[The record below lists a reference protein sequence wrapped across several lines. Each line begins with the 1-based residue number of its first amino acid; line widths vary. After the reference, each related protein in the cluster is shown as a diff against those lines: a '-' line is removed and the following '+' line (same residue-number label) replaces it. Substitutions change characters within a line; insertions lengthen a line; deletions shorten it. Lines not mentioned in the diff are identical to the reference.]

1 MSAAP
6 WVTPVPQFFANDGT
20 VLAGGKLYTYAAG
33 GTTNQATY
41 TTSGGG
47 VANTNPVVMDSAGRP
62 VSGGIWLAAA
72 SYRFDLFTS
81 AGVLVWSV
89 DNVTGSALST
99 ITTAAAN
106 KVYAGPTGGAS
117 TTPAFRSLV
126 AADIPSLTTVYADAA
141 LDNLAS
147 VSINTSLLAQTG
159 VDLGSTAKP
168 FRHAYLWGS
177 GTFGT
182 TSLKL
187 TGTPTGARVWTF
199 PDTTDTVV
207 GKATTDVLTNKTLTT
222 PTIASFVNA
231 THDHSNAAGGGSL
244 VQAAIQP
251 ILPIFAQTASV
262 TVANSSTETSVI
274 GAGQGSMTIPA
285 NFFTVGKSISF
296 RAVGVHSAS
305 ASPTIRWRFK
315 IGVTTVLD
323 TTAVTSA
330 NSTNAGL
337 VVDVYITCR
346 TTGAGG
352 TVFIQGNYT
361 EEANATFSFANTA
374 VTSINTTITNLLD
387 LTVEWGTGAPGNTVT
402 ITNLVLR
409 NDV

>member
-41 TTSGGG
+41 TDSGGG
-47 VANTNPVVMDSAGRP
+47 SSNTNPVVMDSAGRP

-106 KVYAGPTGGAS
+106 KVYAGPTTGPSA
-117 TTPAFRSLV
+117 TPAFRSLV
-126 AADIPSLTTVYADAA
+126 AADIPALTSTYADAA

-147 VSINTSLLAQTG
+147 VNVNTSLLAQTG

-182 TSLKL
+182 TSIKL

-207 GKATTDVLTNKTLTT
+207 GKATTDVLTNKTLTAPVIAT
-222 PTIASFVNA
+222 IVNSGTLTLPTSTDTLVARTTTDFLKGKTFQLPVTTITADGAINSHTAAQYVITKAGVAGMTLGAPTATTDDGLIIIVTSNTANAHTITATGLFQTGAATVNVA
-231 THDHSNAAGGGSL
+231 TFAA
-244 VQAAIQP
+244 
-251 ILPIFAQTASV
+251 FAGASV
-262 TVANSSTETSVI
+262 TLMAY
-274 GAGQGSMTIPA
+274 QGKWNVLNQNAIT
-285 NFFTVGKSISF
+285 FT
-296 RAVGVHSAS
+296 
-305 ASPTIRWRFK
+305 
-315 IGVTTVLD
+315 
-323 TTAVTSA
+323 
-330 NSTNAGL
+330 
-337 VVDVYITCR
+337 
-346 TTGAGG
+346 
-352 TVFIQGNYT
+352 
-361 EEANATFSFANTA
+361 
-374 VTSINTTITNLLD
+374 
-387 LTVEWGTGAPGNTVT
+387 
-402 ITNLVLR
+402 
-409 NDV
+409 